1 MRQVAKENES
11 QTSGLHL
18 RQLPRTLSLLSCPC
32 SALPSLFP
40 GISGFR
46 PSWNYLLFVTLHS
59 PFRLA
64 MLSLPSS
71 PGSCLSSQSQVTT
84 MANLISCPWKLYF
97 GTGPPDQCLSPQ
109 GSEGL
114 EEKRGSESNETSWR
128 KMPSQCPQPYCKC
141 VLHGILILIP
151 FHYLETFCGQIIFPQ
166 NRHGS
171 GN

>member
-1 MRQVAKENES
+1 MSVLPWQPGTGGRGAKILWSTELVAGVGARERLWIRRVLVGTRLLPQECSGASHNFSLGKPGEVPAACHYTGPTHPHTMRQVAKGNES

-71 PGSCLSSQSQVTT
+71 PGSCLSSQS
-84 MANLISCPWKLYF
+84 
-97 GTGPPDQCLSPQ
+97 
-109 GSEGL
+109 
-114 EEKRGSESNETSWR
+114 
-128 KMPSQCPQPYCKC
+128 
-141 VLHGILILIP
+141 
-151 FHYLETFCGQIIFPQ
+151 
-166 NRHGS
+166 
-171 GN
+171 